1 MDIASELSA
10 IVGKDYVHADLVE
23 RICYSRD
30 MSIHEGLPDAVVMPG
45 STEEVA
51 AILKFASNNS
61 IPVIPRGSGT
71 SVVGAH
77 LAPLGGI
84 VLDMCRMNRIL
95 KVDPR
100 NFLAVVEAGV
110 VCGDLNRELAKQKV
124 FFPPDPGSSTIATIG
139 GMVNTNASGLRA
151 VKYGTTKDYIHG
163 LTVVLADGTVLHTGT
178 KAPKTSTGYDLTRLF
193 VSSEGTLGVITEVM
207 VKIVPLPAY
216 IAFAMALFEK
226 LDDAGEAVTEILTS
240 GIPLCAAEIMDRVC
254 IRVVKD
260 AMKLDIPDVEAMLIM
275 EVDGHKQAVLEQIQQ
290 IEAICRKH
298 NGVDVRWSDDPAE
311 RGQMWAGRAGL
322 VSALSRLKTG
332 ERLVPVAEDFGVPIT
347 RIPEAIKGAQE
358 ISRKNGILIA
368 TFGHVGDG
376 NVHTTFI
383 MDVRDQEAW
392 DKLEKSSEELVEM
405 TLALEG
411 TISAEHGVGMAKAAW
426 IARERGKGIEIARR
440 IKQALDP
447 KGILNPGKLDLQE
460 GKKALFDHFAFAKLL
475 ERGGKIDSLGELA
488 DNEIL
493 ICIQCGFC
501 RAGCPTF
508 EQTMLESR
516 NARGRMLVAY
526 KLLTG
531 ELEPTPEVAQTFY
544 ECTTCENCTMVCPS
558 RIKVADVVMAA
569 RRRLF
574 EKGSAPEQHTAIV
587 ESIRDSGNPFSLAP
601 AERTQALPKQWK
613 DLVAQKKVPKQA
625 STLLFLGCV
634 PALVDMKIVPSFM
647 GLLDRAGVDYTILG
661 EDESCCG
668 FPVYLAGSPEFDAI
682 SKKNVKKIKASG
694 AKMLVTPCAGC
705 YKTFKDLYE
714 GLDIE
719 ILHSV
724 EFLKQ
729 LIDEGKLKLEKPF
742 EKTVAYHDP
751 CDLGRHLEIY
761 DTPREILKLVPGL
774 NLVEF
779 PRNREN
785 ARCCGGGGGVPAV
798 NPELALGMARTRV
811 KEGLGVGAEV
821 IVSACAACKDSLKK
835 GAAGLKPRAS
845 ARGRLRI
852 MDITEILLRAL

>member
-1 MDIASELSA
+1 M
-10 IVGKDYVHADLVE
+10 
-23 RICYSRD
+23 RRD
-30 MSIHEGLPDAVVMPG
+30 MSIHEGVPDAVVMPG
-45 STEEVA
+45 TTEEVSK
-51 AILKFASNNS
+51 ILAFANENS
-61 IPVIPRGSGT
+61 IPVIARGAGT

-77 LAPLGGI
+77 LAPEGGI

-95 KVDPR
+95 EVDAR
-100 NFLAVVEAGV
+100 EFLARVETGV

-124 FFPPDPGSSTIATIG
+124 FFPPDPGSSSIATIG

-151 VKYGTTKDYIHG
+151 VKYGTTKDYVHG
-163 LTVVLADGTVLHTGT
+163 LTVVLADRTVLHTGT

-193 VSSEGTLGVITEVM
+193 VSSEGTLGIITEVL

-254 IRVVKD
+254 ITVVKD

-290 IEAICRKH
+290 IEGICKKH

-311 RGQMWAGRAGL
+311 RGQMWAGRSGL
-322 VSALSRLKTG
+322 VSALSRLTPG
-332 ERLVPVAEDFGVPIT
+332 ARLVPVAEDFGVPIT

-358 ISRKNGILIA
+358 ISRKNDILIA

-383 MDVRDQEAW
+383 MDVRDKKEW
-392 DKLEKSSEELVEM
+392 EKLEKASEELVEM
-405 TLALEG
+405 TLALKG
-411 TISAEHGVGMAKAAW
+411 TISAEHGVGIAKAAW
-426 IARERGKGIEIARR
+426 IAREGEKRIEVARKV
-440 IKQALDP
+440 KQALDP

-460 GKKALFDHFAFAKLL
+460 GPKKLFDHFAFEKLL
-475 ERGGKIDSLGELA
+475 ERGGKVESLGELA

-508 EQTMLESR
+508 EQTGLESR

-526 KLLTG
+526 KMLTG
-531 ELEPTPEVAQTFY
+531 EFEPTPEVAQTFY
-544 ECTTCENCTMVCPS
+544 ECTTCKNCTYVCPS
-558 RIKVADVVMAA
+558 QIKTADVIMAA

-574 EKGSAPEQHTAIV
+574 EAGSAPEQHTAVI
-587 ESIRDSGNPFSLAP
+587 ENIGKTGNPFALAKD
-601 AERTQALPKQWK
+601 ERTQAFPKKWKELVSQKKLPKK
-613 DLVAQKKVPKQA
+613 AEA
-625 STLLFLGCV
+625 LLFLGCV
-634 PALVDMKIVPSFM
+634 PGYVDMKTVPSLM
-647 GLLDRAGVDYTILG
+647 ELLDRAGVDYTVLG
-661 EDESCCG
+661 EEESCCG

-682 SKKNVKKIKASG
+682 SKENIEKIKKTG
-694 AKMLVTPCAGC
+694 AKTLITPCAGC
-705 YKTFKDLYE
+705 YKTFKELYK
-714 GLDIE
+714 DIGIE
-719 ILHSV
+719 VLHSV
-724 EFLKQ
+724 EYLAQ
-729 LIDEGKLKLEKPF
+729 IIAEGKLKLEKPF

-751 CDLGRHLEIY
+751 CDLGRHLGVY
-761 DTPREILKLVPGL
+761 DPPREILGKVPGL

-779 PRNREN
+779 PRNRKL
-785 ARCCGGGGGVPAV
+785 ARCCGGGGGVSAV
-798 NPELALGMARTRV
+798 NAELALGMAGTRV

-835 GAAGLKPRAS
+835 GAAGLPKEEK
-845 ARGRLRI
+845 GGLRI
-852 MDITEILLRAL
+852 LDITEVILKSVK